1 MLAKINWITPF
12 QSLISHSSLD
22 SEEIRNLGFRSFKTR
37 RKDSREEFGRKEAE
51 ELRKGEA
58 FYTKN

>member
-1 MLAKINWITPF
+1 MK
-12 QSLISHSSLD
+12 LIRSNRKNSGKGLKVRPLD

-37 RKDSREEFGRKEAE
+37 RKDSREKFGRKEAE